1 MHCSRGVTDVAHAV
15 VAVGSRSV
23 ESAQKFVKEHAKGDS
38 KIKTYGTYDELYAD
52 PVRHCMCLL

>member
-1 MHCSRGVTDVAHAV
+1 MTDVAHAV

-38 KIKTYGTYDELYAD
+38 TIKTYGTYSELYAD
-52 PVRHCMCLL
+52 PVCDYT